1 MLQLHGMIKRKLEQ
15 GTEYIL
21 KHGLSVALM
30 EPRQVGK
37 TTIALMLSVF
47 LLGSTLDARHR
58 L

>member
-1 MLQLHGMIKRKLEQ
+1 MLQLHGMIKQKLEQ

>member
-1 MLQLHGMIKRKLEQ
+1 MLQLHGMIKRRLEQ
-15 GTEYIL
+15 GIEYIL
-21 KHGLSVALM
+21 KHSLSVALM